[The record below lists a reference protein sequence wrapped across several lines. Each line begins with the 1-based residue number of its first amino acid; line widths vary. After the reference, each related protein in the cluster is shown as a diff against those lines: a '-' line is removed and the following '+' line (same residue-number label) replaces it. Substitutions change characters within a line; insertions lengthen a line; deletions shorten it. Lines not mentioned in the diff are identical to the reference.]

1 VNNRIF
7 VLILAVTIG
16 IGIGAFAMVWKDAGS
31 APGDRSA
38 SSVAENLVERLKRSE
53 TRELNSEQVDQ
64 IVESLIQILDEEIA
78 ERRILAEQLDGLQ
91 SDMTDLRQ
99 NLRARV
105 EEAFAAGASGRVSSN
120 EGRNTSQERRS
131 QADQAISE
139 RMAAAGFSPQQI
151 ESLRQRQGALQMRQ
165 IEIDDRARREGW
177 VNTPQYY
184 EEVNN
189 LMNGSD
195 VIRQDLGDDAYDRYL
210 YASGRPNRI
219 SVSSVI
225 ETSPARQAGFQPGDV
240 ILSYGGERV
249 FSSQQLVNLRSA
261 GASGMP
267 VAVDVVRN
275 GEPIQITMPR
285 GPMGIQ
291 TQSDLVD
298 PGAAGGG

>member
-1 VNNRIF
+1 MNNRIF
-7 VLILAVTIG
+7 VPILAVTIG
-16 IGIGAFAMVWKDAGS
+16 FGIGAFAMVWTDAGS
-31 APGDRSA
+31 TPGDRSA
-38 SSVAENLVERLKRSE
+38 SSVAGDLVDRLKSSE
-53 TRELNSEQVDQ
+53 SRELNSEQVDQ

-78 ERRILAEQLDGLQ
+78 ERRILAEQLDDLQ
-91 SDMTDLRQ
+91 SEMTDLKQ

-105 EEAFAAGASGRVSSN
+105 EGAFAAGAGGRVSSN
-120 EGRNTSQERRS
+120 EGRDTSQERRAQS
-131 QADQAISE
+131 DQTISTKL
-139 RMAAAGFSPQQI
+139 AAAGFSPQQI
-151 ESLRQRQGALQMRQ
+151 ESLRQRQGEMQMRQ

-189 LMNGSD
+189 TINGSD
-195 VIRQDLGDDAYDRYL
+195 AIRQDLGDDAYDRYL
-210 YASGRPNRI
+210 HASGRPNRI

-225 ETSPARQAGFQPGDV
+225 ETSPARQAGLIPGDV
-240 ILSYGGERV
+240 ILRYGGERV

-267 VAVDVVRN
+267 VAVDIVRN

-291 TQSDLVD
+291 TQPDLVD
-298 PGAAGGG
+298 PAAAGGG